1 MEHTQR
7 ASKMEILIQT
17 RIWIRIHIQIEIQ
30 IAQGSRQRRR
40 ELSNSRGACRRRL
53 SAGAHQDE
61 ASASLSAMVG
71 F

>member
-1 MEHTQR
+1 
-7 ASKMEILIQT
+7 MEILIQT

-53 SAGAHQDE
+53 SAGANQDG

-71 F
+71 FWKLFCEN